1 MSKTAGTPPFLSSP
15 LYGAALCPQPADVCD
30 AGTAVMAAKKT
41 KTFAKAGD
49 SATVAIKGSA
59 LGAKH
64 ACSYLIEAT
73 CDAPYAKLEGAGASW
88 DSTNQ
93 AKMTYTVA
101 EWSDVSV
108 PTANRIA
115 SAGATAFIAAANG
128 PAAADFTK
136 PDAAAL

>member
-1 MSKTAGTPPFLSSP
+1 
-15 LYGAALCPQPADVCD
+15 
-30 AGTAVMAAKKT
+30 MAAKKT

-49 SATVAIKGSA
+49 SATVTIKGASGLA
-59 LGAKH
+59 AKH

-73 CDAPYAKLEGAGASW
+73 CDAPYAKLEGAGSSW

-108 PTANRIA
+108 PTANRID
-115 SAGATAFIAAANG
+115 STGATAFIAAANG